1 MNLFEIEQ
9 ELLEVVSELE
19 ENGGELT
26 PELEEKLSIADGNF
40 RYKIEQYCNV
50 IKQLQFEQDAIKV
63 EQKRLKDLSDRKAKT
78 VERLKDIIIPAIE
91 QFGDTKK
98 SGVRYVGYNTGEVS
112 VRKSTA
118 IQLDEEHIDTIN
130 LHVQNII
137 DYLKSCEDTPITAN
151 RIKALF
157 GKEPTADS
165 EYIDTEFVVKMP
177 LSNVI
182 DDNKADILAKIFE
195 ESILEKTNINVSK
208 TTLKA
213 AFEKDGTSSS
223 SLGKIVVNKNISI
236 K

>member
-137 DYLKSCEDTPITAN
+137 DYLKSCGDTPITAD

-157 GKEPTADS
+157 GKEPAADS

-182 DDNKADILAKIFE
+182 DDNKADILAKIFK

-213 AFEKDGTSSS
+213 AFEKDDTSSN